1 VALSY
6 HFQLGIEWKLTVG
19 LLRAIV
25 QLLLLG
31 FVLLSF
37 LFSVQSLPLILLYLA
52 AMLLIAATE
61 VTNRQVRTYDGQFW
75 DAVTACFVGGGIC
88 GIFTSAVVFAPS
100 PWWNPRVF
108 VPSAGMI
115 IGNSVSGPAV
125 SMDRLLS
132 DITDKKHET
141 EVRLALGATGFEAM
155 LPTVRAAVLAA
166 MMPNLN
172 TLAIVGVVSIPGM
185 MTGQLL
191 GGSTPLVAAEYQM
204 AILFMIT
211 ATTTISTYLAV
222 VLATHHAVLSPEQR
236 LTPERIRKV
245 TGPKQSVDMAV
256 LYGLRDAVMR
266 GFAVCQR
273 RMCCCLAYC
282 AVPRAPAQNA
292 VTTTTYSALPQSSR
306 DLELTQ
312 LTRSSESGTMLR
324 GERDGLQLVNSSI
337 HGAVD
342 QSPYK
347 ARYELHVVST
357 DPAISGAPILELR
370 DLNIKSGELPLFDA
384 ERFTFTLHAGQRV
397 SLEGNSGVGK
407 TRLLRAIAQ
416 LDDSLC
422 GTCTLQTIEG
432 HGAAGAVSSTL
443 TLLGH
448 RERTERSVRADA
460 ASYALWRSR
469 VMYIP
474 QVHDWIFEWKTAFT
488 AVQRQCVIGLAS
500 CGAHSPYAEYSRMC
514 GYASAV
520 AHSSTQALPPLTG
533 TPLDLLK
540 EAVRYKS
547 RSGTVTIPESKCIYH
562 LRG

>member
-1 VALSY
+1 MSAPESPLGFWRIGLALTAALSGVALSY
-6 HFQLGIEWKLTVG
+6 HFKLGIEWKLTVG
-19 LLRAIV
+19 LMRAII

-37 LFSVQSLPLILLYLA
+37 LFSVHSLPLILLYLA

-61 VTNRQVRTYDGQFW
+61 VTNRQVRTYDGQFR
-75 DAVTACFVGGGIC
+75 DAVTACFIGGGIC
-88 GIFTSAVVFAPS
+88 GVFTSAVVFAPT

-256 LYGLRDAVMR
+256 LYGLRDAVTR
-266 GFAVCQR
+266 GFAVLQR

-282 AVPRAPAQNA
+282 AVPGAPAQNA
-292 VTTTTYSALPQSSR
+292 VTTTTYSALPQASSS
-306 DLELTQ
+306 LELTQ
-312 LTRSSESGTMLR
+312 LTLSSGTGTMQR
-324 GERDGLQLVNSSI
+324 GELESLDAAGILDGSSI
-337 HGAVD
+337 HGTAEH
-342 QSPYK
+342 SPSR
-347 ARYELHVVST
+347 ANYELHEVST
-357 DPAISGAPILELR
+357 YSAVSAAPILEIR
-370 DLNIKSGELPLFDA
+370 GLNIKSGELPLFDA
-384 ERFTFTLHAGQRV
+384 GRFAFTLHAGQRV
-397 SLEGNSGVGK
+397 ALEGKSGLGK

-432 HGAAGAVSSTL
+432 GGEARAVSSTL

-448 RERTERSVRADA
+448 RERTERSVKAEA

-469 VMYIP
+469 VIYIP
-474 QVHDWIFEWKTAFT
+474 QVRLHPLAAFEWNSSVT
-488 AVQRQCVIGLAS
+488 AVQRQCVVGLAS
-500 CGAHSPYAEYSRMC
+500 CG
-514 GYASAV
+514 G
-520 AHSSTQALPPLTG
+520 AL
-533 TPLDLLK
+533 
-540 EAVRYKS
+540 
-547 RSGTVTIPESKCIYH
+547 TVC
-562 LRG
+562 

>member
-1 VALSY
+1 MSAPESPLGFWRIGLALTAALSGVALSY
-6 HFQLGIEWKLTVG
+6 HFKLGIEWKLTVG

-37 LFSVQSLPLILLYLA
+37 LFSVHSLPLILLYLA

-61 VTNRQVRTYDGQFW
+61 VTNRQVRTYDGQFR

-88 GIFTSAVVFAPS
+88 GIFTSVVVFAPT

-141 EVRLALGATGFEAM
+141 EIRLALGATGFEAM

-256 LYGLRDAVMR
+256 LYGLRDVVMR

-292 VTTTTYSALPQSSR
+292 VASTTYTALPQASSN
-306 DLELTQ
+306 LELTQ
-312 LTRSSESGTMLR
+312 LTLANEMGSMQRGGEAGLEAAGML
-324 GERDGLQLVNSSI
+324 DGSSI
-337 HGAVD
+337 HGTAE
-342 QSPYK
+342 QSPFR
-347 ARYELHVVST
+347 ANYELHEVST
-357 DPAISGAPILELR
+357 YSAVSAAPILEIR
-370 DLNIKSGELPLFDA
+370 GLNIKSGELLLFDA
-384 ERFTFTLHAGQRV
+384 ERFSFTLHAGQRIA
-397 SLEGNSGVGK
+397 LEGKSGLGK

-432 HGAAGAVSSTL
+432 RGAARAVFSTL

-448 RERTERSVRADA
+448 RERTERSVKADA
-460 ASYALWRSR
+460 AGYALWRSR

-474 QVHDWIFEWKTAFT
+474 QVPLYPIAFCDWNRSVTAG
-488 AVQRQCVIGLAS
+488 QKQCVFGLAS
-500 CGAHSPYAEYSRMC
+500 CGAPPPFAQHSPIVC
-514 GYASAV
+514 
-520 AHSSTQALPPLTG
+520 
-533 TPLDLLK
+533 
-540 EAVRYKS
+540 
-547 RSGTVTIPESKCIYH
+547 
-562 LRG
+562 